1 MPRYRDPQIQV
12 DKKMCNVISVQIEYK
27 YVPIMQTLYC
37 FNIFFKFLF
46 RRVVFLWMIFKI

>member
-1 MPRYRDPQIQV
+1 MPRYRYPQIQV

-46 RRVVFLWMIFKI
+46 RRVVLL